1 MLGHAITSSTI
12 ANAQRTKESDKKFTP
27 KDFMP
32 ELEEPEPQS
41 VEAQIEIA
49 AMLTASMG
57 GKDKRKKCQP

>member
-1 MLGHAITSSTI
+1 M
-12 ANAQRTKESDKKFTP
+12 
-27 KDFMP
+27 DFMP

-57 GKDKRKKCQP
+57 GEDKRKKCQP